1 LKTIIAFITSLLMLS
16 SLNVSA
22 APSHQQSNYETKE
35 QTAYRCFDVNNRN
48 IQGIWNQRDA
58 RLIDRVG
65 GSCTQRGQDEGD
77 LRELKR
83 QDLSKRDLKKAL
95 RKARKRFPEL
105 LDGAWL
111 VGAYDVKNSGRKNIR
126 YKLVYDNLTTNER
139 IQVKIK
145 QNQWS
150 GKIRKMRARTI

>member
-1 LKTIIAFITSLLMLS
+1 MLS
-16 SLNVSA
+16 SLNASA

-35 QTAYRCFDVNNRN
+35 QTAYRCYDVNDRH

-58 RLIDRVG
+58 RLINRVG
-65 GSCTQRGQDEGD
+65 GSCTERGQDEGD
-77 LRELKR
+77 LRKLK
-83 QDLSKRDLKKAL
+83 QDNLSNRDIKKAL

-105 LDGAWL
+105 LDEAWL
-111 VGAYDVKNSGRKNIR
+111 VGAYEVRNSGRKHIR
-126 YKLVYDNLTTNER
+126 YKLIYDNLATNAR

-145 QNQWS
+145 QNLRS

>member
-1 LKTIIAFITSLLMLS
+1 MLS